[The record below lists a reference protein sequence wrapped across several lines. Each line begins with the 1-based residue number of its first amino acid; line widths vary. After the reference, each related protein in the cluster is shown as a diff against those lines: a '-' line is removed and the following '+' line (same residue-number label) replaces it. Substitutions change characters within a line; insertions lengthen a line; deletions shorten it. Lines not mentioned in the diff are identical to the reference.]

1 MKRPTSLRHA
11 IASLA
16 VLFVCL
22 LAAQPANAQ
31 PARLVY
37 QGRLTEA
44 GNAAT
49 GIYEMEFRFFDSP
62 EVGAG
67 VQLGETVAQ
76 PVVDVASGVFTVA
89 LEVDATAFDGS
100 PRFLEIRVRAA
111 QTEGPL
117 AVLSPRQSIA
127 PVPYAVHSASA
138 SQLDGV
144 AAASLVQATA
154 NGSVGIGTDD
164 PKSLLHLYWQPDSLT
179 HLIETGGGV
188 NAWAKVGFKNP
199 DGEWD
204 MGTSRGFNNDVFYID
219 RLGNDRLEFQLST
232 GGNLGLGIEPR
243 AKVHLYE
250 PDSLTH
256 LIECGGG
263 TNAWAKVA
271 FRNANG
277 QWDIGTSRAFNGDQF
292 YVSRPGA
299 PFISFGVQ
307 PNGDTYTAGDIH
319 GTRLVLRGD
328 PVAPMNAAVLCGDAG
343 VTNFVPF
350 NTALG
355 RALNLV
361 VHDATVRTLTILGG
375 ADLAE
380 PFPMQEESIEKGS
393 VVVIDDQHAGHLT
406 QSTRAY
412 DRRVAGIISGANG
425 IHPGIRLRQEGAMD
439 AGPHVALTG
448 RVYVRADATRG
459 PIAPGDLL
467 TTSDTPGH
475 AMKVAD
481 HARAQG
487 AILGKAMSRLE
498 DGRGLVLVLVTL
510 Q

>member
-1 MKRPTSLRHA
+1 MNCTTSLLHA
-11 IASLA
+11 LVYLA
-16 VLFVCL
+16 VLGGFL
-22 LAAQPANAQ
+22 LSSQPSIAQ

-49 GIYEMEFRFFDSP
+49 GLYDIEFRLFDVP
-62 EVGAG
+62 EIGAG
-67 VQLGETVAQ
+67 VPLGDTIAH
-76 PVVDVASGVFTVA
+76 PAVDVAGGAFTVA
-89 LEVDATAFDGS
+89 LEVDAAVFDGS
-100 PRFLEIRVRAA
+100 PRYLEVQVRAA
-111 QTEGPL
+111 QTEGPFV
-117 AVLSPRQSIA
+117 VLSPRQSIA
-127 PVPYAVHSASA
+127 PVPYAVHSVSA

-144 AAASLVQATA
+144 APGSLIRATG
-154 NGSVGIGTDD
+154 NGSVGIGTGD
-164 PKSLLHLYWQPDSLT
+164 PKALLHLYWEPDSLT

-188 NAWAKVGFKNP
+188 NAWTKVGFKNLN
-199 DGEWD
+199 GEWD
-204 MGTSRGFNNDVFYID
+204 IGTSRGFNNDVFYID
-219 RLGNDRLEFQLST
+219 RLGTDRLEFQLST
-232 GGNLGLGIEPR
+232 RGDLGLGIEPR

-263 TNAWAKVA
+263 VNAWAKVA

-277 QWDIGTSRAFNGDQF
+277 QWDIGTSRDFNGDQF

-299 PFISFGVQ
+299 SSIAFAVQ
-307 PNGDTYTAGDIH
+307 PNGDTYTAGDIN
-319 GTRLVLRGD
+319 GTRLVLRAD
-328 PVAPMNAAVLCGDAG
+328 PVAPMNAAVLCADAG
-343 VTNFVPF
+343 VTNFVPY

-361 VHDATVRTLTILGG
+361 AHDATVRTLTILGG

-380 PFPMQEESIEKGS
+380 PFPIQEESIEKGS

-406 QSTRAY
+406 QSAQAY

-425 IHPGIRLRQEGAMD
+425 IRPGIRLRQEGAMD
-439 AGPHVALTG
+439 TGPHVALTG
-448 RVYVRADATRG
+448 RVYVRADTSSG
-459 PIAPGDLL
+459 PIVPGDLL

-498 DGRGLVLVLVTL
+498 TGKGLVLVLVTL